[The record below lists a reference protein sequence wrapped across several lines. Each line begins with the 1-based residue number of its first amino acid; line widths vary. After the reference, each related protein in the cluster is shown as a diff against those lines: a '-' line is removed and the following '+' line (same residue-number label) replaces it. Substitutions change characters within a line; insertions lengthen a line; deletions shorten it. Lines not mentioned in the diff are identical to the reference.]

1 MVAQAVISSLVVF
14 KLAQWLKKDLANGG
28 WRLLSTVLL
37 ALVSV
42 ATAWVRQTVRS
53 GTVILGLGAFFS
65 SAA

>member
-1 MVAQAVISSLVVF
+1 M
-14 KLAQWLKKDLANGG
+14 
-28 WRLLSTVLL
+28 LL

-65 SAA
+65 SAAWFWSRRLRCTQRS